1 MDDQFLKK
9 LWEQPEYQVSEKQVN
24 DSLRSLLQRID
35 LYEMTLG
42 NKRKWRSLNYR
53 WLQVAGILVLPIL
66 VSWLTY
72 YFTLQSMALKE
83 VYVANVEY
91 TVLPGEKRELT
102 LPDGTSVSLNSG
114 SVLLVPEKF
123 VGDKRSVYLIGEA
136 YFKVAKDAGK
146 PFIVGTPLL
155 DIQAL
160 GTEFCVTAYQQTNY
174 VQTTLTEGKVR
185 LSVPGSTT
193 IAPVVLHPS
202 EQSYYDPSMSEIKIS
217 KVNVDIYTSWKEGKL
232 IFEETPFEEVV
243 DRLRIQFGWRII
255 CDKHLYKNR
264 VTAKFFHNESI
275 TDILDTLKEVVDFTY
290 KTDQNVIYIHN

>member
-9 LWEQPEYQVSEKQVN
+9 LWEQPEHHVPEKQVN

-35 LYEMTLG
+35 LYEITLE
-42 NKRKWRSLNYR
+42 NRRKWRSIQYR
-53 WLQVAGILVLPIL
+53 WLQIAGILVLPIL
-66 VSWLTY
+66 VSFLTY
-72 YFTLQSMALKE
+72 YLTLQSVAPKE
-83 VYVANVEY
+83 IYVANVEY
-91 TVLPGEKRELT
+91 TVLPGEKRDLT

-114 SVLLVPEKF
+114 SVLLAPEKF

-136 YFKVAKDAGK
+136 YFKVAKDAEK

-160 GTEFCVTAYQQTNY
+160 GTEFCVTAYQQANY
-174 VQTTLTEGKVR
+174 VQTTLTEGKVL
-185 LSVPGSTT
+185 LSIPGSTT

-243 DRLRIQFGWRII
+243 NRLRIQFGWRII
-255 CDKHLYKNR
+255 CDKRLYKNR
-264 VTAKFFHNESI
+264 VTAKFIRNESI
-275 TDILDTLKEVVDFTY
+275 TDILDTLREVVNFTY
-290 KTDQNVIYIHN
+290 KTDQNIIYIY